1 MRFVPSGKCLPGEA
15 LMDTTFSDILL
26 ALVFTAIAIAYASV
40 GQAGATGYIAV
51 MAIAGLGP
59 EVIKPTALALNIV
72 VAAIGTI
79 RFAAAGLLTWR
90 TCYPFAIL
98 GVPFSL
104 LGGALNLPGIVYLPV
119 VGFLLL
125 LAAWQM
131 IRPMRAASLPESAL
145 VDPPFLPSLA
155 TGGIIGFISGITG
168 IGGGIFIA
176 PLIISLAWATTRQAA
191 AISANFNLLNSAAA
205 LAGAW
210 ATLPGLSPQLPLWML
225 AAAIGG
231 LVGSWLALNR
241 LPPTMLRMIL
251 FALLAVAGLRML
263 WTWARL
269 MW

>member
-1 MRFVPSGKCLPGEA
+1 MTVTLS
-15 LMDTTFSDILL
+15 DTLL
-26 ALVFTAIAIAYASV
+26 ALVFTAIAIVYASV

-59 EVIKPTALALNIV
+59 DVIKPTALALNIV
-72 VAAIGTI
+72 VATIGTI

-104 LGGALNLPGIVYLPV
+104 TGGALNLPGIVYMPV
-119 VGFLLL
+119 VGLLLL
-125 LAAWQM
+125 LAAWQL
-131 IRPMRAASLPESAL
+131 IRPKRAAPLPESAL
-145 VDPPFLPSLA
+145 AEPPFLPSLA
-155 TGGIIGFISGITG
+155 AGGIIGFISGITG

-205 LAGAW
+205 LSGAW
-210 ATLPGLSPQLPLWML
+210 ATLPGLPPQLPLWML

-231 LVGSWLALNR
+231 LVGSWLALDR
-241 LPPTMLRMIL
+241 LPPAMLRVIL
-251 FALLAVAGLRML
+251 FLLLAVAGLRML
-263 WTWARL
+263 YAWVQL
-269 MW
+269 M